1 MNHSGFKYNDKNIFG
16 INVGTNVSNII
27 GNITSYNHKVGV
39 TVKSKNGTV
48 KTNDTFK
55 TGDKVTISG
64 INGTKTYDVVI
75 FGDINGDGQI
85 TAVDYVNVKNYIMN
99 RSNLTDS
106 YLKAADVNKDGQ
118 VTAVDYV
125 QIKNS
130 IMGKSNI
137 NQ

>member
-1 MNHSGFKYNDKNIFG
+1 M
-16 INVGTNVSNII
+16 
-27 GNITSYNHKVGV
+27 
-39 TVKSKNGTV
+39 
-48 KTNDTFK
+48 FK

-64 INGTKTYDVVI
+64 TNGTKTYDVVI